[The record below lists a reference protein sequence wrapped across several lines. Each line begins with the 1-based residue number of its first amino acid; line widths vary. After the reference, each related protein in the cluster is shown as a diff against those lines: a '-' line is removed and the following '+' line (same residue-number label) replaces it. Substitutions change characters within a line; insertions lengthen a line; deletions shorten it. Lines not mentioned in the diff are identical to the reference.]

1 MTKSAP
7 AWEMTWCGNRVFPL
21 NRGALRL
28 LGRSR
33 RSNPPGSPAIL
44 AHPSGARPNPVP
56 ASPPTRRSQLK
67 ATKKRSQPSQR
78 IDAESRRLMR
88 GPRGNPPWTFPAG
101 KIESGESP
109 EPAAVRET
117 WDETGL
123 RIRAGDVIG
132 SRIHPLTGVP
142 IAYVAAT
149 PTSALDVIGGRAAAS
164 G

>member
-1 MTKSAP
+1 
-7 AWEMTWCGNRVFPL
+7 
-21 NRGALRL
+21 
-28 LGRSR
+28 
-33 RSNPPGSPAIL
+33 
-44 AHPSGARPNPVP
+44 
-56 ASPPTRRSQLK
+56 
-67 ATKKRSQPSQR
+67 
-78 IDAESRRLMR
+78 MR

-101 KIESGESP
+101 KIESGEGP
-109 EPAAVRET
+109 EHAAVRET

-164 G
+164 GRAVRGRIATAMFPPMYQLCPVPALAS

>member
-1 MTKSAP
+1 
-7 AWEMTWCGNRVFPL
+7 
-21 NRGALRL
+21 
-28 LGRSR
+28 
-33 RSNPPGSPAIL
+33 
-44 AHPSGARPNPVP
+44 
-56 ASPPTRRSQLK
+56 
-67 ATKKRSQPSQR
+67 
-78 IDAESRRLMR
+78 MR

-109 EPAAVRET
+109 EHAAVRET

-123 RIRAGDVIG
+123 PIRTGDVIG

-164 G
+164 GRAVRGSYCLPRCFRRCINCVQAPLWLIDS

>member
-33 RSNPPGSPAIL
+33 RSNPPGSPAML
-44 AHPSGARPNPVP
+44 PHPSGARSNPVP

-78 IDAESRRLMR
+78 IDAESRRLAADER
-88 GPRGNPPWTFPAG
+88 DH
-101 KIESGESP
+101 
-109 EPAAVRET
+109 AAVLDLVT
-117 WDETGL
+117 VNVVHPGYGTSPVSIVSPL
-123 RIRAGDVIG
+123 RGGPALR
-132 SRIHPLTGVP
+132 
-142 IAYVAAT
+142 
-149 PTSALDVIGGRAAAS
+149 PTMEYPGGWLIQ
-164 G
+164 